1 MTQTCPPSGGTP
13 KCLPALG
20 GRETTWQVK
29 YAYDFASVGVPGLSF
44 MGMF

>member
-1 MTQTCPPSGGTP
+1 M
-13 KCLPALG
+13 
-20 GRETTWQVK
+20 K